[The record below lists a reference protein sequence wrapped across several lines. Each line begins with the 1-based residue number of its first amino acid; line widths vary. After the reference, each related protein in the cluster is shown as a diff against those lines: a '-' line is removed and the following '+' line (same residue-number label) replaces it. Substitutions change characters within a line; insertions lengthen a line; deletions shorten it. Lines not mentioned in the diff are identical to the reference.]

1 MLKQSHKQTNNEKA
15 SVKVSYH
22 ARRDRISCYYAVSQV
37 LNNPL
42 CLTLQRYGKEPQKP
56 SNSSLSGRLGQSAR
70 VRNSF
75 IYDLVL
81 F

>member
-1 MLKQSHKQTNNEKA
+1 MFRTMQGGTESPAHF
-15 SVKVSYH
+15 SY
-22 ARRDRISCYYAVSQV
+22 AISQV

-42 CLTLQRYGKEPQKP
+42 CVTLQRYGKAPQKP
-56 SNSSLSGRLGQSAR
+56 PNTRLSGRLGQSAR